1 MANTHYDVQHIAIN
15 ASTTTVFNF
24 LAIPENTAK
33 WAKAFSKIK
42 NEKALLQS
50 PVGEV
55 EIGFKVISNNNAGTI
70 DYLMTFPDGSI
81 GKAFSRVTENDSK
94 NTSIYSFTLM
104 APPVPLEAIEGS
116 LELQKKQ
123 LKEEL
128 ILLKTI
134 IEQ

>member
-50 PVGEV
+50 PMGEV

-70 DYLMTFPDGSI
+70 DYLMKFPDGSI
-81 GKAFSRVTENDSK
+81 GKAFSRVTENDGK

-104 APPVPLEAIEGS
+104 VPPVPLEAIEGT